1 MLRLFAYQSFWFFQI
16 DAANDFN
23 KYTLILNRTFEPTV
37 FIKTPDPPPPGTVS
51 WLAVRVPSGC
61 RVVRSGATR
70 PLHSADRAKATFF
83 LVTEKKRS
91 EKEKNF
97 LTEPRKT
104 RPGELGDSS
113 SR

>member
-51 WLAVRVPSGC
+51 
-61 RVVRSGATR
+61 
-70 PLHSADRAKATFF
+70 
-83 LVTEKKRS
+83 
-91 EKEKNF
+91 
-97 LTEPRKT
+97 
-104 RPGELGDSS
+104 
-113 SR
+113 